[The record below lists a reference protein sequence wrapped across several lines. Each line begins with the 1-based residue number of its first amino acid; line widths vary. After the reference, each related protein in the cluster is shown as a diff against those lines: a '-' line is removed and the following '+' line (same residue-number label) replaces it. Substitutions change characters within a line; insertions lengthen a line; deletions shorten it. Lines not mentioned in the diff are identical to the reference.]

1 MRKCAG
7 WEIRRRGEKVAENK
21 RTIDAKSK
29 LLIIGGKQSKKVSFI
44 ITDKEGKD
52 EKHLS
57 CEEMIEGMKK
67 KFRKEIRAL
76 REDFSSGKE
85 EKEGKKIRSLEKKI
99 ITAEK
104 LVIELRKE
112 LRREEEKRRGDARK
126 RK

>member
-1 MRKCAG
+1 MGKCAG

-76 REDFSSGKE
+76 REEAK
-85 EKEGKKIRSLEKKI
+85 GKKIRSLEKKI